1 MKKFL
6 TAMACVLAM
15 TGCQKDSSP
24 ADRLSQVTTPPI
36 SGLEITGMNTDVR
49 AQDDFFAYAN
59 GKWLAETEIPADKA
73 SWGSFDILN
82 EKNLEQLRAIVQ
94 EAATETEKS
103 PAVTR
108 IGNFYNAFMD
118 EARIEAQGLTPVAA
132 ELSAIDA
139 LSNHVDVAAFFGTS
153 NKIGLDAPLNFFI
166 DQDARD
172 SSRYIVYLTQSG
184 LGLPDRDYYFDD
196 SKHGKEVLAKY
207 RAFITRLLEL
217 SGTADAGTAA
227 ARVLALETRLAK
239 PQWTK
244 VANRDDE
251 KTYNKLTGQEL
262 ATLLS
267 NLDSYAY
274 MARLGMGMQDQVIVR
289 QPSYAEAFN
298 RLFTQVDLQTWK
310 DYLRFKVLTTYA
322 TVLPKA
328 YDNASFSFYGQ
339 TLNGQI
345 EQRPRW
351 KRAIAAI
358 NGNMGELLGQLYV
371 AKYFPPEAKARMVE
385 LVQNLIAAY
394 GESIRDLD
402 WMGETTQQKAL
413 EKLGTFTLKIGYPD
427 RWRDY
432 SSLEIAADDL
442 VGNIKRAS
450 IFDHQWQIGKLGKP
464 VDRSEWFMPP
474 QTINA
479 YYNPGMNEIVFPA
492 GILQPPFF
500 NMVAD
505 DAVNYGAI
513 GGIIGH
519 EIGHGFDD
527 QGSKYTGKG
536 NLENW
541 WGAEDRERFEAKT
554 RNLVAQYNAYQPL
567 PGHHVNGELT
577 LGENIGDLGGL
588 SIAYKAY
595 RRSLSGVAAPIID
608 GFSGEQRVFLG
619 WAQGWRVKNRKERTE
634 QLLKVDPH
642 SPPEFRVNGV
652 MPNIEGFY
660 QAFEVK
666 PEHRMHLP
674 PEKRVTIW

>member
-1 MKKFL
+1 
-6 TAMACVLAM
+6 
-15 TGCQKDSSP
+15 
-24 ADRLSQVTTPPI
+24 
-36 SGLEITGMNTDVR
+36 
-49 AQDDFFAYAN
+49 
-59 GKWLAETEIPADKA
+59 
-73 SWGSFDILN
+73 
-82 EKNLEQLRAIVQ
+82 
-94 EAATETEKS
+94 
-103 PAVTR
+103 
-108 IGNFYNAFMD
+108 
-118 EARIEAQGLTPVAA
+118 
-132 ELSAIDA
+132 
-139 LSNHVDVAAFFGTS
+139 
-153 NKIGLDAPLNFFI
+153 
-166 DQDARD
+166 
-172 SSRYIVYLTQSG
+172 
-184 LGLPDRDYYFDD
+184 
-196 SKHGKEVLAKY
+196 
-207 RAFITRLLEL
+207 
-217 SGTADAGTAA
+217 
-227 ARVLALETRLAK
+227 
-239 PQWTK
+239 
-244 VANRDDE
+244 
-251 KTYNKLTGQEL
+251 
-262 ATLLS
+262 
-267 NLDSYAY
+267 
-274 MARLGMGMQDQVIVR
+274 
-289 QPSYAEAFN
+289 
-298 RLFTQVDLQTWK
+298 
-310 DYLRFKVLTTYA
+310 
-322 TVLPKA
+322 
-328 YDNASFSFYGQ
+328 
-339 TLNGQI
+339 
-345 EQRPRW
+345 
-351 KRAIAAI
+351 
-358 NGNMGELLGQLYV
+358 MGELLGQLYV

-595 RRSLSGVAAPIID
+595 RRSLSGAGAPIID